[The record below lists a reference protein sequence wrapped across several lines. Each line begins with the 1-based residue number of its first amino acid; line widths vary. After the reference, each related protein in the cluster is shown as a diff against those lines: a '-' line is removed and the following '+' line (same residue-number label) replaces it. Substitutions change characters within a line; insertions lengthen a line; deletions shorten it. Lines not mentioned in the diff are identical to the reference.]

1 MCGGAGWSRWGLPL
15 RGTEFMTLVNKAD
28 QDRGTEEGYEPGT
41 LFT

>member
-28 QDRGTEEGYEPGT
+28 QDRGTEEGYEPET